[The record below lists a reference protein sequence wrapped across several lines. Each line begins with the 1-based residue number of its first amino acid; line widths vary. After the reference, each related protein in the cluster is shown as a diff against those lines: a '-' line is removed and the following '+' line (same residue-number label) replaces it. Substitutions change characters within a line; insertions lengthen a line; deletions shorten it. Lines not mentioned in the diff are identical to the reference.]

1 MKTSSLDIL
10 EVYLCFHDIYVI
22 VSIYTIISFNVDI
35 GTLFNDVI
43 YYSLGTKSSKVLT
56 VVETTFKS
64 TTSDDLSSAKDR
76 ARTNAAKRR
85 LVRNSF

>member
-10 EVYLCFHDIYVI
+10 EVYLCFHDIYVR

-64 TTSDDLSSAKDR
+64 TTSDDLPSDQPR
-76 ARTNAAKRR
+76 IGRGPMLRR
-85 LVRNSF
+85 GGS